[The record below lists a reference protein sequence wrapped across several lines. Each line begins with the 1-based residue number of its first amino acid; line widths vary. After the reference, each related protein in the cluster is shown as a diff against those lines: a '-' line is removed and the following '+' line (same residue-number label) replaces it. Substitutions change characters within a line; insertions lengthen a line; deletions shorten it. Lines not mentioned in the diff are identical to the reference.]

1 MSDATAIRVVH
12 WNIRAGAGTRWQEIA
27 AQLREWAPDVAV
39 LTEFRATPPSG
50 RLAEALGNDGLPY
63 QISTALRREPAENR
77 MLVASRWPL
86 RRIGLRRAPV
96 EPGKW
101 VLAKVLCERP
111 FTLGAMHIPNAV
123 SGRKYVYHDAVLD
136 VVRRWRGGPAMLI
149 GDTNSG
155 RIGIDEEVPVFGP
168 REDRWMAALESARWR
183 DAFRHLYAAERAYT
197 WYSPNGRNGFR
208 LDEAFV
214 NRRLLPRL
222 IDTRYLWALRDGDQ
236 RRDALSDHA
245 AQIVDLES

>member
-1 MSDATAIRVVH
+1 MPETDPLRIVH
-12 WNIRAGAGTRWQEIA
+12 WNIRAGGGIRADDIA
-27 AQLREWAPDVAV
+27 EQMHNWAPDVVV
-39 LTEFRATPPSG
+39 LSEFRGTPPSAN
-50 RLAEALGNDGLPY
+50 LAGALADTGLGY
-63 QISTALRREPAENR
+63 QISTALRRKPAENR
-77 MLVASRWPL
+77 LLLASRWPL
-86 RRIGLRRAPV
+86 RRIGLRRAPA

-101 VLAKVLCERP
+101 VLAKVVCERP

-136 VVRRWRGGPAMLI
+136 VVRRWRGGPALLI

-155 RIGIDEEVPVFGP
+155 RIGVDEEVPVFGP
-168 REDRWMAALESARWR
+168 REDRWLVALERARWR
-183 DAFRHLYAAERAYT
+183 DAFRYQYGERRAYT

-222 IDTRYLWALRDGDQ
+222 IDTRYEWGLRENDT

-245 AQIVDLES
+245 AQIVEIER